1 MFPEDIVLPRPAGRL
16 GADEVFHSL
25 IEAIATGSL
34 RAGRRLPPEEQLAA
48 HYDVAPMTLR
58 QALGRLRALGYVETR
73 RGRSGGTRVVDD
85 IAEKLEHDA
94 LGEDVTLGA
103 LRVLTDW
110 RRAVSGEASY
120 LAALRGTDEEFVA
133 LQRLEEEYLSVIDST
148 TERRLADARL
158 HVHIAEM
165 TGNPRLAE
173 AEREVQE
180 QLTRFIR
187 VTSLTGIDVSHDDM
201 GHRALV
207 DAIVTGDAEA
217 AKAALLHHVE
227 ITYYWGTR
235 QTTIIGHVMPTPAEL
250 AAPVVVR
257 REALAAGLRVRPGVQ
272 ERSAD

>member
-1 MFPEDIVLPRPAGRL
+1 MFQDGIALPRPAGRL

-25 IEAIATGSL
+25 IEAIATGHL
-34 RAGRRLPPEEQLAA
+34 RAGERLPSEGQLAA
-48 HYDVAPMTLR
+48 HYDVAAMTLR
-58 QALGRLRALGYVETR
+58 QALAKLRDLGYVETR

-85 IAEKLEHDA
+85 IAEKLERDA

-110 RRAVSGEASY
+110 RRAVSGESSF
-120 LAALRGTDEEFVA
+120 LAALRGTEGERAELRRLDDEYDA
-133 LQRLEEEYLSVIDST
+133 VIDST

-165 TGNPRLAE
+165 TGNPRLVE

-187 VTSLTGIDVSHDDM
+187 VTSLKGIDVSHDDM

-207 DAIVTGDAEA
+207 DAIVAGDADA
-217 AKAALLHHVE
+217 AKRALLHHVE
-227 ITYYWGTR
+227 VTYYWGTR
-235 QTTIIGHVMPTPAEL
+235 QPTIAGHVPPTAAEL
-250 AAPVVVR
+250 AGPVSVR
-257 REALAAGLRVRPGVQ
+257 DDELDAGPRVRPGG
-272 ERSAD
+272 